1 MMTDKMTR
9 LWATKT
15 KDDEWW
21 SSFVTAPLGI
31 LVNYWAVDIP
41 AITPNRITA
50 LSFAVA
56 VVATLCILVGG
67 FGWFVTAAILIH
79 LSHILDCM
87 DGQMARYR
95 KVSSP
100 VGSYF
105 DRITDQV
112 QVTLWFGAAGYAAY
126 AQSLSV
132 VPVFLALI
140 GISFYGLRG
149 YAKYVALEIETALDP
164 KYPAKMA
171 DVKSQESAAGF
182 GFGFTG
188 NVRWFLMEQP
198 KIFAFDEGVFIFML
212 SVALILDQLTPMLS
226 IFATSQVFWGIFK
239 SWQRGTNI
247 DANQKLT
254 IQK

>member
-1 MMTDKMTR
+1 MIDKAAR

-15 KDDEWW
+15 KNDEWW

-31 LVNYWAVDIP
+31 VANYWAVDIP
-41 AITPNRITA
+41 SLTPNRITA

-56 VVATLCILVGG
+56 VAATFCILTGG
-67 FGWFVTAAILIH
+67 SGWFLVAAILIH

-105 DRITDQV
+105 DRLTDQV

-132 VPVFLALI
+132 VPVFLVLI
-140 GISFYGLRG
+140 GIAFYELRG
-149 YAKYVALEIETALDP
+149 YVKYVALEIETAHDP
-164 KYPAKMA
+164 DYPAKIA
-171 DVKSQESAAGF
+171 RLERKDPVAGLGF
-182 GFGFTG
+182 GVVA
-188 NVRWFLMEQP
+188 NVRWFLKEQP
-198 KIFAFDEGVFIFML
+198 KLFAFDEGVFVFML
-212 SVALILDQLTPMLS
+212 SAALIFDQLTPMLW
-226 IFATSQVFWGIFK
+226 IFAASQLFWGTFK
-239 SWQRGTNI
+239 SWQRGRNL
-247 DANQKLT
+247 DANHKLS